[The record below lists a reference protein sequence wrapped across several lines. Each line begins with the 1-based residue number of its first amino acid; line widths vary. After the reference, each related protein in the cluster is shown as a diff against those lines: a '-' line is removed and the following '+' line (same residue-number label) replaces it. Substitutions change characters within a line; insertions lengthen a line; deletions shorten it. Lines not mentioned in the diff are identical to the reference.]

1 MAITFPASPVNGQTH
16 TENGQ
21 IFVFDSTRGY
31 WLLKKQDQIVA
42 STSRS
47 TFVATAGQTV
57 HNVSYDPSAS
67 VIVSVNGVMLN
78 PQDVTATNGTSITF
92 DTALTLSDEVDIVF
106 HQPTASNLIRQDIAD
121 PMATESYVQT
131 YVTNNSSAGA
141 TTTYDNMTA
150 LVAETGMSDGDMAF
164 VLATNNLY
172 IYKTNGWFKIATVE
186 NLQPGSISG
195 VDASYELATDGT
207 PTVITATATD
217 PEGFPLTWSY
227 AVTTGSLGNTATVSQ
242 TDNVFTITPST
253 DLANSGVFG
262 ITFSATDGMNSAVN
276 VTSAFSLSEA
286 LLTLIPTGGGATI
299 EWDGTTNLALSSSE
313 EYTVTAGRNASISVK
328 MWGAGGARGMDYNAS
343 FPNSTDQGPGGG
355 GGNTNGTIAFTSGST
370 YIFQVGEGG
379 ARSGTP
385 ISGATWKA
393 GGLPVISGS
402 YGGTEGGGYS
412 GIFSS
417 SVSQANALLI
427 AGGGGGGSDESYSLH
442 GGAGGGASGQD
453 GYENN
458 QGGRGGTQSAGG
470 NPSLYNN
477 ATGGSALTGGVA
489 GYGSNHSTLGGGGGG
504 YYGGGGGNVG
514 GGGGGSGYFKPSS
527 PVSNGSTAVGSSST
541 PANSS
546 DPLRSGAG
554 DGGSS
559 TQGSTGADGIIVL
572 MAE

>member
-57 HNVSYDPSAS
+57 HNVIYDPSAA

-106 HQPTASNLIRQDIAD
+106 HQPTASNLIRQDISD

-195 VDASYELATDGT
+195 VDASYDLATDGT

-227 AVTTGSLGNTATVSQ
+227 AVTTGTLGNTATVSQ

-253 DLANSGVFG
+253 DLANSGEFS
-262 ITFSATDGMNSAVN
+262 ITFSTTDGINGAVN
-276 VTSAFSLSEA
+276 VTSVFSLSQA
-286 LLTLIPTGGGATI
+286 PLLTLIPTGGGATI
-299 EWDGTTNLALSSSE
+299 EWDGMTNLALSSSE
-313 EYTVTAGRNASISVK
+313 EYTVTAGRDASISVK
-328 MWGAGGARGMDYNAS
+328 MWGAGGARGMEYNDS
-343 FPNSTDQGPGGG
+343 FPNSADQGPGGG

-379 ARSGTP
+379 ARSSTP

-393 GGLPVISGS
+393 GGIPASGS
-402 YGGTEGGGYS
+402 NGGTEGGGYS

-427 AGGGGGGSDESYSLH
+427 AGGGGGGSDLSYSLH

-489 GYGSNHSTLGGGGGG
+489 GQDAHSTLGGGGGG

-514 GGGGGSGYFKPSS
+514 GGGGGSGYFNPSS

-546 DPLRSGAG
+546 DALRSGAG

-572 MAE
+572 IAE